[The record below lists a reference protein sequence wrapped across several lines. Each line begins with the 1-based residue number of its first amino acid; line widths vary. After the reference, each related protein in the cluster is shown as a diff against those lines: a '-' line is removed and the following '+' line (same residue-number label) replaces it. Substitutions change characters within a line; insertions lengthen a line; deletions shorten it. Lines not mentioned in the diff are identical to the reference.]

1 MTRKTYPSDVTD
13 EEWQLILPYLTLVP
27 LDAPQREHDLRE
39 VFNALRWM
47 IRTGAQWRYIP
58 HEFPPCLDPKTHL
71 TGGIA
76 GKSFN
81 NKHNVGLT
89 TLVLR
94 IWFMTYMKCFVLNK
108 VKKRNPQQR

>member
-58 HEFPPCLDPKTHL
+58 HEFPPCLAHKTAPCKL
-71 TGGIA
+71 V
-76 GKSFN
+76 
-81 NKHNVGLT
+81 VGLST
-89 TLVLR
+89 
-94 IWFMTYMKCFVLNK
+94 IDHNA
-108 VKKRNPQQR
+108 P